1 MIIVDDRERMITR
14 ILHEKE
20 HEIEVKRLE
29 IGDFIIGDV
38 CIERKTISDFV
49 NSIIDKRLFNQIRN
63 MKEAYERQIL
73 IVEGEGDIYSQRN
86 VHPNA
91 IRGAIASIALDF
103 NISMIRTRDM
113 NETADMLISIDR
125 RLSSEGKEIE
135 LHKKKPISEEEE
147 QLYIVSSLPGVG
159 TMLARNLLKKFKTIK
174 NVFNSSV
181 KELMKVEGIGKEK
194 AKKIYNIINKEYS
207 DEN

>member
-1 MIIVDDRERMITR
+1 MIIVDDRERMIAR
-14 ILHEKE
+14 ILHEKGY
-20 HEIEVKRLE
+20 EIEVRRLE
-29 IGDFIIGDV
+29 IGDFVIGDV

-73 IVEGEGDIYSQRN
+73 IVEGESDIYSQRN

-103 NISMIRTRDM
+103 NISMIRTKDM

-147 QLYIVSSLPGVG
+147 QIYIVSSLPGVG

-174 NVFNSSV
+174 NVFNSNI